1 MMQTA
6 VHHQPVATTLRA
18 DSPVTAASTSLK
30 GTSASAALPFPQ
42 ALPQE
47 PSRTV
52 VAVYGP
58 GQDAI
63 VQVVADILGKP
74 WTTETSLSTLGRG
87 SSAVVVGIRATDLPG
102 SLDGCDKSACMLV
115 NLHCVDDGSFPEEG
129 LTELCDYEFL
139 YSLRSP
145 FFRRD
150 LTRFLSLIL
159 GQTRPHEDLKT
170 KNRTNFISTTFPDVH
185 AALPNLDILSV
196 GSDAVEIRVDL
207 LVDPDPLPQDQGH
220 PGVPSLR
227 YVGQQLMLLR
237 QHTELPII
245 FTTRCTKENGK
256 FPMDN
261 PALFY
266 RYLRRAIQWG
276 VEYIDVEL
284 WLPEDIRRKLA
295 EVKGNSVIMSAF
307 HDFSGEW
314 KWTSP
319 EAPRIF
325 EESAK
330 YADIVKMIA
339 MVDSVEANYELEYFR
354 STIKQT
360 HGTYPLLSAVNMGQL
375 GQLSRALNTVFS
387 PITHPLLPMIAAPGQ
402 LTAAEIN
409 EALHIMGQLPKR
421 DLYAIGSFRATPQSM
436 FMEKCFNELSLPHT
450 LTSMDRGPA
459 GSLERVFSQP
469 SFGGAALHP
478 PLSSTSHLPAISDA
492 ARAIGLVDTIVV
504 TSPGSL
510 VGENATW
517 KGIRATLTRDY
528 VPSAYRGR
536 AAIILAG
543 TESEASASIFALRSL
558 GVGAIYTVG
567 FRATG
572 PLAEGLEPFTSIQS
586 VKLVEQPFVIVSA
599 LPPEKSLLV
608 QPLLRHYRST
618 GRASPPSTRGKVYL
632 DLTRGERTGD
642 PVSVAERSGWTAY
655 GIEDVNAWTTVEML
669 RLLVGQNV
677 PFDFV
682 RMASVMSRPTVSIDR
697 LTPRRVTAEPRESM
711 NCKSCRK
718 RKVISFSVPSHAVP
732 KKRGPKTDVL
742 EALLKRVD
750 GLEKRLQDDGTHPL
764 SPASPVKP
772 DIPLSSSTSISH
784 PVSNSHPP
792 PHPQSHPAAFPL
804 APPAAYAHGHTHGHT
819 QGHGHPPPGRVPDAM
834 LDTYFAR
841 LHGKPFFILDEA
853 STRQRHASGQLP
865 VSLSMAVYALTL
877 RYTTVNPPPG
887 SLEYARQAR
896 RMIDIDQPTIEN
908 LQTLLLLCQT
918 FYAYGCGKKAYMT
931 LGNAVSMV
939 LALDLYREPPASH
952 PSLTPERETRR
963 RLFWSVYILDRFLTC
978 GSKRPCLIADHSILV
993 RLPASHPTGQDP
1005 GDIFNP
1011 VGPNIPFSSDRRKT
1025 ASSSAGSGACSSLL
1039 VDISRILGV
1048 THRYLAAGGVK
1059 GDSHFPW
1066 HALSNLSKIRQEL
1079 DLWAAGTHDLFA
1091 SIEALFGHPES
1102 TLLLLSKLIY
1112 HLVHCLL
1119 YRPFL
1124 PIDLAELRG
1133 TGQHQSWQIEATTLC
1148 FSHANAI
1155 AELVELAR
1163 HAPRI
1168 EWPDLIA
1175 YCLTVAG
1182 TVHIHGVH
1190 YNGRR
1195 EGEVFASSPDFLNR
1209 EMSQLDWLSGFWSGV
1224 RHHRD
1229 LLRTL
1234 EVCHAELVRSL
1245 AARPVRFAPVFHLED
1260 FLDRYPGLSLG
1271 GGPGVDGS
1279 HVRLVDEDQIDLDPQ
1294 LLYASTS
1301 VPTTGPTPI
1310 LPSQPNGIHHTHAR
1324 HHSTSSASASASASH
1339 SLPFT
1344 SSTWPEIPTDP
1355 ELLNQTPAT
1364 GSVGPNASAFFSP
1377 TLGSTTHYHHPTPH
1391 SQPQTYLQSQI
1402 QYATFPFEST
1412 PVPVPVPVESPSAT
1426 SQSQPSSATAGPGSS
1441 GNGNGNEEKDPF
1453 LSLLE
1458 QIAEN
1463 EHNPGGPSELDFF
1476 LEELAT
1482 QSSSLS
1488 LLSAVLKESRSL
1500 PRQIDTDP
1508 TTPTPDLP
1516 SPVQERLL
1524 QFVRDVQRHLG
1535 QDSKVGYDGLR
1546 AAMDMDRGL
1555 LGDKLGLGHNGL
1567 ASGYREQRDMGPLID
1582 IDVDTRRNMNGT
1594 GTTNGEVEDVFTP
1607 EATSSLSTASASGS
1621 GSTRQRRRSSISG
1634 AQKHLYNLLSFVS
1647 FLTKESLLLRPGAG
1661 ERVAVEM
1668 IVETLEHPDLGS
1680 ALKGHELC
1688 RSGGRAN
1695 EMTVTAISL
1704 WLIIMG
1710 EELYS
1715 RAQSQASVQT
1725 AKSNRKSAILI
1736 DLDDGSGSED
1746 GEEEEGTWQQLSE
1759 IVIREWETWT
1769 ARLQFLSLRQDLEI
1783 QAREQAAEA
1792 AAVMRRVYD

>member
-6 VHHQPVATTLRA
+6 LHQPVATTLRA
-18 DSPVTAASTSLK
+18 DAPVNTTATTTTTPSTTTLK
-30 GTSASAALPFPQ
+30 GTPASSSLPFPS
-42 ALPQE
+42 ALLPQD
-47 PSRTV
+47 PPRTV

-58 GQDAI
+58 GQDTI
-63 VQVVADILGKP
+63 VQVVADVLGKP
-74 WTTETSLSTLGRG
+74 WTTETSLSALGRG
-87 SSAVVVGIRATDLPG
+87 SSAVVVGIRAPDLAG
-102 SLDGCDKSACMLV
+102 SLQEAAGAGAGAGYDRSACMLV
-115 NLHCVDDGSFPEEG
+115 NLHGVDDGSFPEES

-207 LVDPDPLPQDQGH
+207 LVDPEEGGYLNANSNANAQPSP
-220 PGVPSLR
+220 VPSLR

-237 QHTELPII
+237 QHTEMPII
-245 FTTRCTKENGK
+245 FTTRCTKEGGK
-256 FPMDN
+256 FPMDD
-261 PALFY
+261 PHLFY

-284 WLPEDIRRKLA
+284 WLPEKVRRSLA

-307 HDFSGEW
+307 HDYSGEW

-325 EESAK
+325 EESAR

-339 MVDSVEANYELEYFR
+339 MVHSVEANYELEYFR
-354 STIKQT
+354 STVKQT
-360 HGTYPLLSAVNMGQL
+360 HGPYPLLSAVNMGQL

-409 EALHIMGQLPKR
+409 EALHIMGQSPKR
-421 DLYAIGSFRATPQSM
+421 DLYAIGSFRATPQSI
-436 FMEKCFNELSLPHT
+436 LPHT
-450 LTSMDRGPA
+450 LTSIDRGPP
-459 GSLERVFSQP
+459 GSLERVIMQP

-478 PLSSTSHLPAISDA
+478 PIPSNSRLPAVSDA

-504 TSPGSL
+504 TSPGTL
-510 VGENATW
+510 VGENASW

-528 VPSAYRGR
+528 VPSAYRNR
-536 AAIILAG
+536 AAIILASS
-543 TESEASASIFALRSL
+543 ESEASSSIFALRSL

-567 FRATG
+567 FRGTG
-572 PLAEGLEPFTSIQS
+572 PLAEGLEPFTTIQS

-632 DLTRGERTGD
+632 DLTRGERNGD
-642 PVSVAERSGWTAY
+642 PLGVAERAGWTAY
-655 GIEDVNAWTTVEML
+655 GIEDVNAWTTVETL

-677 PFDFV
+677 PFDFCSA
-682 RMASVMSRPTVSIDR
+682 MVMSARATVSIDR
-697 LTPRRVTAEPRESM
+697 LTPRRATAEPRESM

-718 RKVISFSVPSHAVP
+718 RKVRFGSNATACGPAARPARCSSVPVSMVDAVP

-750 GLEKRLQDDGTHPL
+750 GLEKRLQDDNTQPL
-764 SPASPVKP
+764 SPSSPVK
-772 DIPLSSSTSISH
+772 DLA
-784 PVSNSHPP
+784 
-792 PHPQSHPAAFPL
+792 PHSQAAAAAAQAAFPL
-804 APPAAYAHGHTHGHT
+804 TAQTHSQAHGQAYANANANSSPVAHHGFGFPPIGQG
-819 QGHGHPPPGRVPDAM
+819 QGHGQGQGSLHGQPQTPGLAQAQAQAQPGRVPDAM
-834 LDTYFAR
+834 LDAYFAR

-853 STRQRHASGQLP
+853 ATRARSAAGTLP
-865 VSLSMAVYALTL
+865 AYLGMAVYALTL

-896 RMIDIDQPTIEN
+896 RMVDIDQPSIEN
-908 LQTLLLLCQT
+908 LQTLLLLSQT

-939 LALDLYREPPASH
+939 LALDLYRELPASH
-952 PSLTPERETRR
+952 PAPPLEREMRR
-963 RLFWSVYILDRFLTC
+963 RLFWAVYVMDRFLTC
-978 GSKRPCLIADHSILV
+978 GSKRPCLIADHSIVV
-993 RLPASHPTGQDP
+993 RLPSSSSGSDP
-1005 GDIFNP
+1005 GDVFNP
-1011 VGPNIPFSSDRRKT
+1011 VGPNIPYSSDRRKT
-1025 ASSSAGSGACSSLL
+1025 SGSCSALL

-1133 TGQHQSWQIEATTLC
+1133 SGQHQSWQIEATTLC

-1168 EWPDLIA
+1168 EWPDLVA
-1175 YCLTVAG
+1175 YCLAVAG

-1190 YNGRR
+1190 YHGRR
-1195 EGEVFASSPDFLNR
+1195 DGEVFASSPDFLAR
-1209 EMSQLDWLSGFWSGV
+1209 GMHQLAWLRQSWTGV
-1224 RHHRD
+1224 QHHRD
-1229 LLRTL
+1229 LLTTL
-1234 EVCHAELVRSL
+1234 SACHADLVRTL

-1260 FLDRYPGLSLG
+1260 FLDRYPGLV
-1271 GGPGVDGS
+1271 VDGG
-1279 HVRLVDEDQIDLDPQ
+1279 HVRLVDGDEQIDLDPQ
-1294 LLYASTS
+1294 LLY
-1301 VPTTGPTPI
+1301 GPT
-1310 LPSQPNGIHHTHAR
+1310 LPSQQPHLHTSSHIHAR
-1324 HHSTSSASASASASH
+1324 HHSTSSASISFH
-1339 SLPFT
+1339 PHH
-1344 SSTWPEIPTDP
+1344 TWPDIPTDP
-1355 ELLNQTPAT
+1355 DLLGPGTGPGP
-1364 GSVGPNASAFFSP
+1364 GSVFSP
-1377 TLGSTTHYHHPTPH
+1377 TLPQPSSSTSPSFLHPQSLNTGTASNGSISGAGSINSTLHP
-1391 SQPQTYLQSQI
+1391 QIEI
-1402 QYATFPFEST
+1402 QYATFPFEAT
-1412 PVPVPVPVESPSAT
+1412 PGPIGESPESV
-1426 SQSQPSSATAGPGSS
+1426 PSSSNAGCAGPSCSGSAG
-1441 GNGNGNEEKDPF
+1441 GNANEEKDPF

-1463 EHNPGGPSELDFF
+1463 EHSQGGPSELDFF
-1476 LEELAT
+1476 LE
-1482 QSSSLS
+1482 
-1488 LLSAVLKESRSL
+1488 
-1500 PRQIDTDP
+1500 
-1508 TTPTPDLP
+1508 
-1516 SPVQERLL
+1516 
-1524 QFVRDVQRHLG
+1524 
-1535 QDSKVGYDGLR
+1535 GL
-1546 AAMDMDRGL
+1546 DE
-1555 LGDKLGLGHNGL
+1555 K
-1567 ASGYREQRDMGPLID
+1567 GP
-1582 IDVDTRRNMNGT
+1582 
-1594 GTTNGEVEDVFTP
+1594 
-1607 EATSSLSTASASGS
+1607 
-1621 GSTRQRRRSSISG
+1621 
-1634 AQKHLYNLLSFVS
+1634 
-1647 FLTKESLLLRPGAG
+1647 
-1661 ERVAVEM
+1661 
-1668 IVETLEHPDLGS
+1668 
-1680 ALKGHELC
+1680 
-1688 RSGGRAN
+1688 
-1695 EMTVTAISL
+1695 
-1704 WLIIMG
+1704 
-1710 EELYS
+1710 
-1715 RAQSQASVQT
+1715 
-1725 AKSNRKSAILI
+1725 
-1736 DLDDGSGSED
+1736 
-1746 GEEEEGTWQQLSE
+1746 
-1759 IVIREWETWT
+1759 
-1769 ARLQFLSLRQDLEI
+1769 
-1783 QAREQAAEA
+1783 
-1792 AAVMRRVYD
+1792 

>member
-1 MMQTA
+1 
-6 VHHQPVATTLRA
+6 
-18 DSPVTAASTSLK
+18 
-30 GTSASAALPFPQ
+30 
-42 ALPQE
+42 
-47 PSRTV
+47 
-52 VAVYGP
+52 
-58 GQDAI
+58 
-63 VQVVADILGKP
+63 
-74 WTTETSLSTLGRG
+74 
-87 SSAVVVGIRATDLPG
+87 
-102 SLDGCDKSACMLV
+102 
-115 NLHCVDDGSFPEEG
+115 
-129 LTELCDYEFL
+129 
-139 YSLRSP
+139 
-145 FFRRD
+145 
-150 LTRFLSLIL
+150 
-159 GQTRPHEDLKT
+159 
-170 KNRTNFISTTFPDVH
+170 
-185 AALPNLDILSV
+185 
-196 GSDAVEIRVDL
+196 
-207 LVDPDPLPQDQGH
+207 
-220 PGVPSLR
+220 
-227 YVGQQLMLLR
+227 
-237 QHTELPII
+237 
-245 FTTRCTKENGK
+245 
-256 FPMDN
+256 
-261 PALFY
+261 
-266 RYLRRAIQWG
+266 
-276 VEYIDVEL
+276 
-284 WLPEDIRRKLA
+284 
-295 EVKGNSVIMSAF
+295 
-307 HDFSGEW
+307 
-314 KWTSP
+314 
-319 EAPRIF
+319 
-325 EESAK
+325 
-330 YADIVKMIA
+330 
-339 MVDSVEANYELEYFR
+339 
-354 STIKQT
+354 
-360 HGTYPLLSAVNMGQL
+360 
-375 GQLSRALNTVFS
+375 
-387 PITHPLLPMIAAPGQ
+387 
-402 LTAAEIN
+402 
-409 EALHIMGQLPKR
+409 
-421 DLYAIGSFRATPQSM
+421 
-436 FMEKCFNELSLPHT
+436 
-450 LTSMDRGPA
+450 
-459 GSLERVFSQP
+459 
-469 SFGGAALHP
+469 
-478 PLSSTSHLPAISDA
+478 
-492 ARAIGLVDTIVV
+492 
-504 TSPGSL
+504 
-510 VGENATW
+510 
-517 KGIRATLTRDY
+517 
-528 VPSAYRGR
+528 
-536 AAIILAG
+536 
-543 TESEASASIFALRSL
+543 
-558 GVGAIYTVG
+558 
-567 FRATG
+567 
-572 PLAEGLEPFTSIQS
+572 
-586 VKLVEQPFVIVSA
+586 
-599 LPPEKSLLV
+599 
-608 QPLLRHYRST
+608 
-618 GRASPPSTRGKVYL
+618 
-632 DLTRGERTGD
+632 
-642 PVSVAERSGWTAY
+642 
-655 GIEDVNAWTTVEML
+655 
-669 RLLVGQNV
+669 
-677 PFDFV
+677 
-682 RMASVMSRPTVSIDR
+682 MSRPTVSIDR

-718 RKVISFSVPSHAVP
+718 RKIKCNRLRPSCEACKVFQCPCIYDAVP

-772 DIPLSSSTSISH
+772 DIPLPSSTSISH
-784 PVSNSHPP
+784 PASHSHAAHSHPP

-804 APPAAYAHGHTHGHT
+804 APSAAYAHGHPHGHT
-819 QGHGHPPPGRVPDAM
+819 QGHGHPPPGRVPDEM
-834 LDTYFAR
+834 LDAYFAR
-841 LHGKPFFILDEA
+841 LHGKPFFILDET
-853 STRQRHASGQLP
+853 STRQRHASGKLP
-865 VSLSMAVYALTL
+865 VPLSMAVYALTL

-896 RMIDIDQPTIEN
+896 RMIDIDQPSIEN
-908 LQTLLLLCQT
+908 LQTLLLLSQT

-952 PSLTPERETRR
+952 PSLSPERETRR

-993 RLPASHPTGQDP
+993 RLPASHPSGQDP

-1011 VGPNIPFSSDRRKT
+1011 VGPNIPYSSDRRKT
-1025 ASSSAGSGACSSLL
+1025 ASSGAGSGACSSLL

-1163 HAPRI
+1163 HAPCI
-1168 EWPDLIA
+1168 EWPDMVA

-1209 EMSQLDWLSGFWSGV
+1209 EMSQLDWLGGFWSGV

-1301 VPTTGPTPI
+1301 VPTAGPTPI

-1324 HHSTSSASASASASH
+1324 HHSTSSASASH

-1355 ELLNQTPAT
+1355 ELLNQSPAS

-1377 TLGSTTHYHHPTPH
+1377 TLGSTTHYPHPTSH

-1476 LEELAT
+1476 LEGLETDAGAGANAGTGAAAAT
-1482 QSSSLS
+1482 QSSSSS

-1516 SPVQERLL
+1516 SPAQERLL

-1535 QDSKVGYDGLR
+1535 QEYKVGYDRLR
-1546 AAMDMDRGL
+1546 AAMNTDEGL
-1555 LGDKLGLGHNGL
+1555 FGDKLGLGHNAH
-1567 ASGYREQRDMGPLID
+1567 ASGYREQRDIGPLID
-1582 IDVDTRRNMNGT
+1582 IDVDTRRNINGT

-1607 EATSSLSTASASGS
+1607 EVSSSLAPAPASGS
-1621 GSTRQRRRSSISG
+1621 GSTRQRRRSSVSG

-1668 IVETLEHPDLGS
+1668 IVETLEHPDPGS
-1680 ALKGHELC
+1680 ALEGHELWFGRAP
-1688 RSGGRAN
+1688 RSGFGLGSGVGSSSGGKAN

-1710 EELYS
+1710 EELYA
-1715 RAQSQASVQT
+1715 RAQASVQT
-1725 AKSNRKSAILI
+1725 AKSNGKSASLI
-1736 DLDDGSGSED
+1736 DLDDGSGSEN
-1746 GEEEEGTWQQLSE
+1746 GEEGEGTWPQLSK
-1759 IVIREWETWT
+1759 IVIQEWETWAT
-1769 ARLQFLSLRQDLEI
+1769 RLQFLSLRQDLEI

-1792 AAVMRRVYD
+1792 AAVMRRVYH